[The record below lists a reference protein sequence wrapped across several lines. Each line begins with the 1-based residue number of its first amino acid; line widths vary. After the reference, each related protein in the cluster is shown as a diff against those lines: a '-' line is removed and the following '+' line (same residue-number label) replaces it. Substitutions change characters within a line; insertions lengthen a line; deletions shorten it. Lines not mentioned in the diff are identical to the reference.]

1 MPQRHPK
8 DQQTTPL
15 TAAPCPLAWRTR
27 PACVTRVH
35 LTPAPVHNTACC
47 LPACLVSSAAAAGAG
62 TKSAVEG
69 VKGVGEGVKKA
80 GETVANVGKSAA
92 GFANPAVGVFAA
104 AGFGSLLLLAL

>member
-1 MPQRHPK
+1 MLR
-8 DQQTTPL
+8 
-15 TAAPCPLAWRTR
+15 
-27 PACVTRVH
+27 
-35 LTPAPVHNTACC
+35 TPAPVHNTACC
-47 LPACLVSSAAAAGAG
+47 LPACLVSSAAAGTG

-92 GFANPAVGVFAA
+92 GFTNPAVGVFAA